1 MVDRFI
7 QFVKA
12 YVDSLFISLFVSPD
26 KVLFDVKSFRNNAR
40 Q

>member
-1 MVDRFI
+1 MDRFI

-26 KVLFDVKSFRNNAR
+26 KVLFDIKPFRNNAR
-40 Q
+40 E